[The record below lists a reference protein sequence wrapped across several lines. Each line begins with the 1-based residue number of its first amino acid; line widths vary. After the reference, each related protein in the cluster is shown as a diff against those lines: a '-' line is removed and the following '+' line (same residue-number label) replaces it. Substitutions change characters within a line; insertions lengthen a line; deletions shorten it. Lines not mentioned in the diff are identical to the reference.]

1 VSCHLCAYG
10 SHWVP
15 QHSVPQVNPTADA
28 VGLCEQCYVLACP
41 THGTRGGGTGTVFF
55 VCADCRGRLA
65 VVNATSAPP
74 PPPGTPGPP
83 GGGPAGPP
91 GSSGGGLPGPDQ
103 PGPGTPPPQ
112 PGQGASIAQAADLTR
127 HPESVRWGLPRL
139 SPALTRLRDLFD
151 RDRLASAAEFVEED
165 LRRYAPEEIG
175 WALGARLLAAL
186 NNQDEGSVMN
196 ALGLSADDPVL
207 ASAGFATRREV
218 LEDMAEARAGALARE
233 LTVEALSL
241 RPVTPRP
248 PSVSPAGVPVDDIA
262 LLRDGLAALCAA
274 HGYSPEQVFE
284 DTLASPLDVP
294 GALYLP
300 AYPLQILFAYV
311 DQSGLGPLLENPH
324 DSPFISPATSRA
336 KQSRAEAS
344 SSYA

>member
-1 VSCHLCAYG
+1 MSCHLCAYG
-10 SHWVP
+10 SHRVP
-15 QHSVPQVNPTADA
+15 PRPVLQVNPTTGA

-65 VVNATSAPP
+65 VVSATSAPP
-74 PPPGTPGPP
+74 PPPGPP

-91 GSSGGGLPGPDQ
+91 GSSGGGLPGPGQ
-103 PGPGTPPPQ
+103 PGPVAPQ
-112 PGQGASIAQAADLTR
+112 PRPGREASIAQAADLAR

-139 SPALTRLRDLFD
+139 SPALTRLRNLFD
-151 RDRLASAAEFVEED
+151 RDRLASAAEFVGED
-165 LRRYAPEEIG
+165 LRRYPPEEIG

-186 NNQDEGSVMN
+186 NNQDEGSIMN

-207 ASAGFATRREV
+207 ASPGLATRREV

-233 LTVEALSL
+233 LAVEAVGL

-248 PSVSPAGVPVDDIA
+248 PSVSPAGVPADDVA

-284 DTLASPLDVP
+284 DALASPLDVP

-311 DQSGLGPLLENPH
+311 DQSGLGPLLESSH
-324 DSPFISPATSRA
+324 DSPFISPATSGA
-336 KQSRAEAS
+336 KQSRAEARTA
-344 SSYA
+344 YA